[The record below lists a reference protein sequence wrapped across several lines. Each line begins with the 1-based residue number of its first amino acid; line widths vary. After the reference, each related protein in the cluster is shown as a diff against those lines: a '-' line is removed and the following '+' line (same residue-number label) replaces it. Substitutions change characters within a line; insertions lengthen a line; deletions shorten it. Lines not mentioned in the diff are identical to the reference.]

1 MKFTF
6 KIALVL
12 LLFTASILPSQAEEK
27 KKGWTKDML
36 EYKHDF
42 IVKETGMS
50 QAQRD
55 KFMPLY
61 EAMEKEIYSVYRNAR
76 EQAKKVSANNRKV
89 NDDEYITA
97 ARAMANVKVKEGE
110 IECKYFEKY
119 AKILNKKQLF
129 LLKQAELK
137 FTRQMMSKG
146 KK

>member
-6 KIALVL
+6 KIALIL
-12 LLFTASILPSQAEEK
+12 LLFTASMFPSQAEEK
-27 KKGWTKDML
+27 QKGWTKDML

-61 EAMEKEIYSVYRNAR
+61 KAMEKEIYSVYRNAR
-76 EQAKKVSANNRKV
+76 EQAKKVSAPNRKT
-89 NDDEYITA
+89 NDDEYINA
-97 ARAMANVKVKEGE
+97 ARTMANVKAKEGE
-110 IECKYFEKY
+110 IENKYFEKY
-119 AKILNKKQLF
+119 AKILTKKQLF
-129 LLKQAELK
+129 LLKQAEVK
-137 FTRQMMSKG
+137 FTRQMVSKG